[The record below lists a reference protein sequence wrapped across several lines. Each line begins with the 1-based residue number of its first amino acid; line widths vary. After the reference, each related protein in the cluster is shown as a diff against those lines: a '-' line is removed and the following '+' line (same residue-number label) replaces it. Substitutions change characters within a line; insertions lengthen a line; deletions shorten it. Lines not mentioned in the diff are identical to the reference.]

1 MVINGP
7 ATANYDIDLA
17 PFMVTDWSH
26 QTVDALWTHAQTRGP
41 PTLDTALIN
50 GKGTFN
56 GTGERYEVLFESGK
70 KHRMRFINSAIDT
83 SFKLSLDGHNM
94 TVIAMDFVPI
104 VPFSIDV
111 LDITMGQRYDVVIE
125 ADQTATDYWFR
136 AIPQASCSENSNTN
150 DIRAIVRYNN
160 SSTAYPTITAS
171 NQTDACVDVT
181 YSSLIPHV
189 SHTVVDPAVQNTTLA
204 VSVGSDATSGLFKW
218 TIGMDSMK
226 VIWNNPSLLQ
236 IAEGNAS
243 WETAENAYLLPDAN
257 KWVYWVIETGM
268 PIPHPIHLHGHDFY
282 ILAQEG
288 GATYNASTVT
298 LNLSN
303 PPRRGM
309 FKKVHMTDRV

>member
-1 MVINGP
+1 
-7 ATANYDIDLA
+7 
-17 PFMVTDWSH
+17 MVTDWSH
-26 QTVDALWTHAQTRGP
+26 KTVDALWSYAQTRGP

-56 GTGERYEVLFESGK
+56 GTGERFELAFQSGK

-83 SFKLSLDGHNM
+83 SFKLSLDDHNM
-94 TVIAMDFVPI
+94 TVIAMDFVPV

-111 LDITMGQRYDVVIE
+111 LDITMGQRYDVIIE

-136 AIPQASCSENSNTN
+136 AIPQASCSENDNTN
-150 DIRAIVRYNN
+150 DIRAIVRYSN
-160 SSTAYPTITAS
+160 SSTADPTTTAW
-171 NQTDACVDVT
+171 NQADACVDVA
-181 YSSLIPHV
+181 YSSLVPHV
-189 SHTVVDPAVQNTTLA
+189 SHAVVDPALQNTTLA
-204 VSVGSDATSGLFKW
+204 VNVGKDTSNLFKW
-218 TIGMDSMK
+218 SIGMDSMK

-236 IAEGNAS
+236 IAEGNAT

-257 KWVYWVIETGM
+257 QWVYWVIDTAL

-282 ILAQEG
+282 ILAQEA
-288 GATYNASTVT
+288 GATYNASTVS

-309 FKKVHMTDRV
+309 LNMSICVHPQLTVGQMSPLCRLAAT